1 MAKPRTEGQR
11 STCYSHKR
19 EGRARG
25 RIVNFLSNNIMYY
38 TCYCDILNHLQN
50 GKVIK
55 YKELGISMAELLKAI
70 PESRRQ

>member
-1 MAKPRTEGQR
+1 MAKPRIEGQR
-11 STCYSHKR
+11 STCYPRKW

-38 TCYCDILNHLQN
+38 TCYCGILNHLQS

-55 YKELGISMAELLKAI
+55 DKELGISMAELLEAI